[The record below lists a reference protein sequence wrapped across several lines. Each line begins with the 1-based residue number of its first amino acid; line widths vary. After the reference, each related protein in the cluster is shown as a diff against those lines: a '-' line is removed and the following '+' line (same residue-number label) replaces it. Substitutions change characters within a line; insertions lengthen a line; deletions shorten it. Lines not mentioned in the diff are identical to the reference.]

1 VKRRVLLAAAAA
13 TLAACAAPPPPPA
26 AKRRLTGADVFAVDP
41 AVLRAAVMTDERIVM
56 QGVAIDLRTIADGQR
71 YVIRLQQRAA
81 ADPRLPAAPKGRTWH
96 VYALGVDAAATLNT
110 VRQMLAARGTPAEAV
125 EVTVS
130 AQPGLVPADLVGAVP
145 LRIEM
150 LVDNRDGWFTLG
162 EGRLDLR
169 S

>member
-1 VKRRVLLAAAAA
+1 VKRRALLAAAAA
-13 TLAACAAPPPPPA
+13 ALAACAAPTPPA
-26 AKRRLTGADVFAVDP
+26 TAKRKLTGAEVFAVDP

-56 QGVAIDLRTIADGQR
+56 QGVAIDLRTIVDGQR

-81 ADPRLPAAPKGRTWH
+81 ADPRLPAAPKGRSWR
-96 VYALGVDAAATLNT
+96 VYALGADATATLNT
-110 VRQMLAARGTPAEAV
+110 VRQMLVTRGTAAEAV

-130 AQPGLVPADLVGAVP
+130 AQPGLVPAELLGAVP

-162 EGRLDLR
+162 EAILDLR
-169 S
+169 P

>member
-1 VKRRVLLAAAAA
+1 VKRRALLAAAAA
-13 TLAACAAPPPPPA
+13 ALTACAAPPPPPTA
-26 AKRRLTGADVFAVDP
+26 RRKLTGADVFAVDP

-81 ADPRLPAAPKGRTWH
+81 ADPGLPVPPKGRAWH
-96 VYALGVDAAATLNT
+96 VYSPGADAAATLNT

-130 AQPGLVPADLVGAVP
+130 ARPGLVPAELLGAVP
-145 LRIEM
+145 LRIAM
-150 LVDNRDGWFTLG
+150 LVDNREGWFTVG
-162 EGRLDLR
+162 EGNLDLR
-169 S
+169 P